1 MKRIALHL
9 RRMTLLIALWMLC
22 QIAHVVASLW
32 MLAASII
39 SPHGKR
45 AWTLAIAYDQLA
57 NAAFGGN
64 EDETISS
71 RAGRAR
77 RKGRRWA
84 CLLCRLLDALDQDHC
99 ERSIEHRFIDQ

>member
-39 SPHGKR
+39 SPNGKR

-77 RKGRRWA
+77 LRQRPVTRRWS
-84 CLLCRLLDALDQDHC
+84 R
-99 ERSIEHRFIDQ
+99 RSRPPRSARPRGQHRRG

>member
-39 SPHGKR
+39 SPNGKR

-84 CLLCRLLDALDQDHC
+84 CLLCRLLDALDKDHC
-99 ERSIEHRFIDQ
+99 ERSIESEFVGR